1 MKKTTIEIM
10 RDYINAR
17 ENNTSDSGLNG
28 KAFELAIRS
37 YIMNRTAKAVKA
49 QGKTDIRFTFDG
61 SRHTCE
67 IKTACGEIEQA
78 AKNQYVI
85 YCSNVDINEPAE
97 SQGYIFTREEWL
109 DFVNGYN
116 GRGSFI
122 RIDKNRGHAHIQSF
136 YVSESIRPKASKPI
150 ARYIAESLANQ
161 PTVEEFF
168 NRQIKLRVRS
178 SQKA

>member
-10 RDYINAR
+10 HDFVNKST
-17 ENNTSDSGLNG
+17 NPNDSGLLG
-28 KAFELAIRS
+28 KAFEIAIRS
-37 YIMNRTAKAVKA
+37 YIMNRTANGVKA
-49 QGKTDIRFTFDG
+49 KGKTDIRFTFEG

-78 AKNQYVI
+78 IKNQFVV
-85 YCSNVDINEPAE
+85 YCANVDINTLAE
-97 SQGYIFTREEWL
+97 TQGYIFTREEWKA
-109 DFVNGYN
+109 FVNGYT
-116 GRGSFI
+116 GRGSFV
-122 RIDKNRGHAHIQSF
+122 RVDPKRGHEHIQSF

-168 NRQIKLRVRS
+168 NK
-178 SQKA
+178 

>member
-10 RDYINAR
+10 HDYISAR
-17 ENNTSDSGLNG
+17 GNNTSDSGLHG
-28 KAFELAIRS
+28 KAFEIAIRS
-37 YIMNRTAKAVKA
+37 YIMNRTAKSVKA

-78 AKNQYVI
+78 AKNQFVI
-85 YCSNVDINEPAE
+85 YCSNVDTEKPAE
-97 SQGYIFTREEWL
+97 SQGYIFTREEWQA
-109 DFVNGYN
+109 FVNGYN
-116 GRGSFI
+116 GRGSFV
-122 RIDKNRGHAHIQSF
+122 RVDSKRGHSHIQSF
-136 YVSESIRPKASKPI
+136 YVSETVRPKASKPI

-168 NRQIKLRVRS
+168 NRQIKSRVRS
-178 SQKA
+178 SQKT

>member
-1 MKKTTIEIM
+1 MKKTTVQIM

-17 ENNTSDSGLNG
+17 ENNTNDSGLYG

-37 YIMNRTAKAVKA
+37 YIMNRIAKRVKA
-49 QGKTDIRFTFDG
+49 QGKIDIKFTFDG

-85 YCSNVDINEPAE
+85 YCSNVDINKPAE
-97 SQGYIFTREEWL
+97 TQGYIFTRKEWL
-109 DFVNGYN
+109 DFVNGYT
-116 GRGSFI
+116 GRGSFV
-122 RIDKNRGHAHIQSF
+122 RVDSKRGHAHIQSF
-136 YVSESIRPKASKPI
+136 YVSETIRPKASKPI
-150 ARYIAESLANQ
+150 ARYIAKSLANQ

-168 NRQIKLRVRS
+168 NR
-178 SQKA
+178 

>member
-1 MKKTTIEIM
+1 MKKSTIEIM
-10 RDYINAR
+10 RDYISTNG
-17 ENNTSDSGLNG
+17 NLNDSGING
-28 KAFELAIRS
+28 KAFEIATRS
-37 YIMNRTAKAVKA
+37 YIMNRTAARVKA

-78 AKNQYVI
+78 EKNQFVI

-97 SQGYIFTREEWL
+97 TQGYIFTREEWQA
-109 DFVNGYN
+109 FINGYN

-122 RIDKNRGHAHIQSF
+122 RVDTKRGHSHIQSF
-136 YVSESIRPKASKPI
+136 YVSETVRPKASKPI

-161 PTVEEFF
+161 PTVKEFF
-168 NRQIKLRVRS
+168 NK
-178 SQKA
+178 

>member
-1 MKKTTIEIM
+1 MKKTTVQIM

-17 ENNTSDSGLNG
+17 ENNTNDSGLYG
-28 KAFELAIRS
+28 KAFELATRS
-37 YIMNRTAKAVKA
+37 YIMNRTAKSVKA

-67 IKTACGEIEQA
+67 IKTACGEIEQT

-97 SQGYIFTREEWL
+97 TQGYIFTREEWL
-109 DFVNGYN
+109 DFVNGYT

-122 RIDKNRGHAHIQSF
+122 RVDSKRGHAHIQSF
-136 YVSESIRPKASKPI
+136 YVSETIRPKASKPI
-150 ARYIAESLANQ
+150 ARYIAECLANQ

-168 NRQIKLRVRS
+168 NK
-178 SQKA
+178 

>member
-1 MKKTTIEIM
+1 MKTTIEIM
-10 RDYINAR
+10 HDYLTLRNHDL
-17 ENNTSDSGLNG
+17 NDSGLFG
-28 KAFELAIRS
+28 KAFEIAIRS
-37 YIMNRTAKAVKA
+37 YIMQRTAKSVKA

-78 AKNQYVI
+78 IKNQFVI
-85 YCSNVDINEPAE
+85 YCANVDINTLAE
-97 SQGYIFTREEWL
+97 AQGYVFTREEWEA
-109 DFVNGYN
+109 FISNYG

-122 RIDKNRGHAHIQSF
+122 RVDTKRGHSHIQSF
-136 YVSESIRPKASKPI
+136 YVSESIRPKASKAI

-168 NRQIKLRVRS
+168 NK
-178 SQKA
+178 

>member
-1 MKKTTIEIM
+1 MKKSTIQIM
-10 RDYINAR
+10 NDYLNT
-17 ENNTSDSGLNG
+17 NTNTSDNGRSG
-28 KAFELAIRS
+28 KAFEIAIRS
-37 YIMNRTAKAVKA
+37 YIMNRTAARVKA

-85 YCSNVDINEPAE
+85 YCANVDTEKPAE
-97 SQGYIFTREEWL
+97 SQGYIFTREEWI

-122 RIDKNRGHAHIQSF
+122 RVDSKRGHSHIQSF
-136 YVSESIRPKASKPI
+136 YVSEDIRPKASKPI

-168 NRQIKLRVRS
+168 NK
-178 SQKA
+178 